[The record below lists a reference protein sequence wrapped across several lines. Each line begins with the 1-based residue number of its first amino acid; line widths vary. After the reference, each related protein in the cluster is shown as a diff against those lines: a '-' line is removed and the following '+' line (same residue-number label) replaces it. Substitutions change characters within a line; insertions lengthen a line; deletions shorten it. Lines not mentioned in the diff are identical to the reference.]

1 MNAKAEVIPASQ
13 GQVVQADATT
23 LLQVIQ
29 QAAANPQVDIDKM
42 ERLMA
47 MHERMTLREAETA
60 WNEAMA
66 DCQRELRQV
75 APDAFNPQT
84 KSRYAT
90 YPALDA
96 VLRPVYSRH
105 GFSISFDSDASPVEE
120 CIRVI
125 ALVSRGGF
133 TRTYKIDMP
142 RDGKGAK
149 GGDVMTKTHATG
161 AGMQYGMRYLL
172 KGIFN
177 VAIGDLDNDGNAPR
191 GEKEPD
197 AEGKAKLEACA
208 SLDTL
213 QAAWKALTPAQR
225 KTLGAVKDDCKAR
238 IETADRESAAR

>member
-1 MNAKAEVIPASQ
+1 L
-13 GQVVQADATT
+13 VQANATT

-29 QAAANPQVDIDKM
+29 QAATNPQVDIDKM

-47 MHERMTLREAETA
+47 MHERMQAREAETA

-66 DCQRELRQV
+66 ACQRELRQV

-96 VLRPVYSRH
+96 VLRPVYARH
-105 GFSISFDSDASPVEE
+105 DFSISFDSDASPIEE

-125 ALVSRGGF
+125 ALVSRGGH

-177 VAIGDLDNDGNAPR
+177 IAIGDLDNDGNGPTR
-191 GEKEPD
+191 P
-197 AEGKAKLEACA
+197 
-208 SLDTL
+208 SRT
-213 QAAWKALTPAQR
+213 R
-225 KTLGAVKDDCKAR
+225 RAR
-238 IETADRESAAR
+238 RSWRRADRSTACRKRGRASRRRSGRRWGPPRTSARPASKPPTRKPRSDPRF